1 MGETFDIMMCA
12 IELLGGLY
20 LIWCGITGKGKIM
33 VVENLKKG
41 MEEEFKAKTKFWC
54 IIMGVLLIL
63 AGSSSAL
70 LVFAG
75 LNLAFLTFLPLTFG
89 ICFIGAIVVYY
100 FKVIKKCVSPNEPM

>member
-33 VVENLKKG
+33 VVENLKEG
-41 MEEEFKAKTKFWC
+41 MEEEFKAKTKLWC

-63 AGSSSAL
+63 AGGSSAL

-75 LNLAFLTFLPLTFG
+75 LAYLRFFPLSFG
-89 ICFIGAIVVYY
+89 ILFIVAIVIYY
-100 FKVIKKCVSPNEPM
+100 LKVIKKCVNPNEPM